1 MSISKYLSDKFRL
14 MARCAN
20 AAALAVLSSFILC
33 ENAAAQTASKDSAQ
47 AQPALDFGEMDIEK
61 FFDLHGELDVEFE
74 VDENGNTVFDLH
86 NLELFFNFN
95 VSKRATVL
103 AEVDFED
110 GAEIGEDVFEGK
122 IALERAEIK
131 LKMNKN
137 FTLVVGR
144 SLTPYGIYNQ
154 IRFAEPSFVFDRL
167 PFSIYGAH
175 PNARGVLEL
184 DFPEHI
190 TGAQLQGNFPVSYG
204 EVETYFYIANDRGV
218 NPTERTRLQTKHQ
231 TFGFRGRYVDG
242 FGRIRL
248 GASFYKGRDFLNGNS
263 DQQLTGVDLELNLGS
278 FVLQTEATMNKFD
291 RLNANAVKIGNKRSA
306 VGYYLMGSVPLAGG
320 VVSPFLRYDF
330 YDPDMDDEAMGDD
343 SNETTAGFNVR
354 VMKDVYAKAEYHF
367 RGGNKS
373 GFLRND
379 AFDLSLAVAF

>member
-1 MSISKYLSDKFRL
+1 MAHRFQREFNRL
-14 MARCAN
+14 L
-20 AAALAVLSSFILC
+20 ALVLLGL
-33 ENAAAQTASKDSAQ
+33 AGPATAQTARSAASDSTP
-47 AQPALDFGEMDIEK
+47 AQPAIDFGEMEVEK

-74 VDENGNTVFDLH
+74 VDENGNTAFDLH

-95 VSKRATVL
+95 ISKRATVL

-131 LKMNKN
+131 LKLNKN
-137 FTLVVGR
+137 FTLVAGR

-175 PNARGVLEL
+175 PNARGVLEVDL
-184 DFPEHI
+184 PEYV
-190 TGAQLQGNFPVSYG
+190 TGAQLQGEFPLSYG
-204 EVETYFYIANDRGV
+204 EVETYLYIGNDRGV
-218 NPTERTRLQTKHQ
+218 NPSERTRLRTAHQ

-242 FGRIRL
+242 FGRIKL
-248 GASFYKGRDFLNGNS
+248 GASHYRGRDFLNGNS
-263 DQQLTGVDLELNLGS
+263 DQQLTGVDLELTLGQL
-278 FVLQTEATMNKFD
+278 VLQAEATINKFD
-291 RLNANAVKIGNKRSA
+291 RLNANAVKIGNKRTA
-306 VGYYLMGSVPLAGG
+306 TGYYLMGSVPVAGG
-320 VVSPFLRYDF
+320 VVTPFLRYDF
-330 YDPDMDDEAMGDD
+330 YDPDIDDEAMGDD
-343 SNETTAGFNVR
+343 ANETTVGFNVR
-354 VMKDVYAKAEYHF
+354 AMKDVYVKAEQHL